1 RIPQTAAARGKH
13 RAGATA
19 PFLKG
24 STRWQVSLYD
34 RSGKHEVAQVLIDDY
49 SGVVLEAWT
58 GPQVAWTMTRGY
70 PGAFGRKAN
79 ALYIWIPLLVLF
91 VVPFVD
97 WRRPFRLR
105 HLDLL
110 VLCSLSLSPAF
121 SNHARLAGPL
131 PSPYPPLAYPL
142 PRPPRTG

>member
-34 RSGKHEVAQVLIDDY
+34 RSGKHEVAQVSIDDTT
-49 SGVVLEAWT
+49 GAVLEAWT
-58 GPQVAWTMTRGY
+58 GPQVAWTMARGY
-70 PGAFGRKAN
+70 DGAFGRKVN
-79 ALYIWIPLLVLF
+79 ALYVWIPLLVLF
-91 VVPFVD
+91 VAPFVD
-97 WRRPFRLR
+97 PRRPFRMR

-110 VLCSLSLSPAF
+110 ALCSFSVSVAFFNHGNINASVPLS
-121 SNHARLAGPL
+121 
-131 PSPYPPLAYPL
+131 YPPLLYLLAWL
-142 PRPPRTG
+142 TW